1 MTLSDIRQHEEP
13 TDVSDSVYYVR
24 GFDTF
29 TVPTTG
35 TIIEQ
40 AVCKVRNAIMRGE
53 LRPGQKLIEAE
64 LCRGLDISRASLREA
79 LRALEAEKLIDL
91 VPNRGPSVARLGYQE
106 VEAIHEVWA
115 MLTGEAVADFT
126 RIAKAKDI
134 AQLEKSLNALKA
146 AIKEN
151 APLNQLAATNNFF
164 TNIMEKCGNEVL
176 IEVVVS
182 LVSRVNFLRA
192 QALLHQ
198 GWGVLYAE
206 EIEDIVNAIRDTN
219 PDAARNA
226 TRKHIASACAAAK
239 QLSLMPGLAS
249 PPAKPTRATAAKAA
263 RAKAAAPAKTGTRR
277 PKAVAA

>member
-1 MTLSDIRQHEEP
+1 MSLFGEQQDEEP
-13 TDVSDSVYYVR
+13 NAVSDSVYYVR

-29 TVPTTG
+29 SVPNTG

-64 LCRGLDISRASLREA
+64 LCRSLDISRASLREA

-91 VPNRGPSVARLGYQE
+91 VPNRGPSVARLGYHE

-126 RIAKAKDI
+126 RIAKPKDI
-134 AQLEKSLNALKA
+134 AQLEKSLNTLKA
-146 AIKEN
+146 AIRDN
-151 APLNQLAATNNFF
+151 APLNQLAATNTFF
-164 TNIMEKCGNEVL
+164 TNVMDKCGNEVL
-176 IEVVVS
+176 IEVVIS

-206 EIEDIVNAIRDTN
+206 EIEDIVNAIRDRN
-219 PDAARNA
+219 PDAARMA

-239 QLSLMPGLAS
+239 QLSLMPELA
-249 PPAKPTRATAAKAA
+249 PAGRTRGETAKAA
-263 RAKAAAPAKTGTRR
+263 RAKAAATAAKTGARR